1 MKQMRSLDGNK
12 YGRLT
17 VIKTFRE
24 NGRTKVECICECG
37 NTKVILADNL
47 KRGKIKSCGCYHDE
61 AAKDNNI
68 IHGLK
73 HTRIYNIFMGMK
85 NRCFNKNNQ
94 AYSRY
99 GGKGITICEE
109 WLNNPKAF
117 YDWAIDNGYNDK
129 LSIDRIDSNGN
140 YEPSNCRWANRK
152 IQSQNRNNV
161 QSYTYNGETHCLS
174 EWAEILSIKR
184 SVLFWRLNHGW
195 SIEKAFETR

>member
-68 IHGLK
+68 THNLRY
-73 HTRIYNIFMGMK
+73 TRIYNIFMGMK
-85 NRCFNKNNQ
+85 HRCFNKNNR

-99 GGKGITICEE
+99 GGKGVTICDE
-109 WLNNPKAF
+109 WLNNFKAF
-117 YDWAIDNGYNDK
+117 YDWSISHGYDDT

-140 YEPSNCRWANRK
+140 YEPNNCRWANRK
-152 IQSQNRNNV
+152 TQSQNRTNIKT
-161 QSYTYNGETHCLS
+161 YTYNGETHYLS
-174 EWAEILSIKR
+174 EWAAILNIKKATLANR
-184 SVLFWRLNHGW
+184 IKQGW
-195 SIEKAFETR
+195 SIEKAFSTI